1 MALLKIFSKNH
12 EFFRKIFAKHD
23 FKRVSKGK
31 RVLQNAFKILCQKH
45 EFLSSFQGQT
55 QIKYRFGNFGPE
67 G

>member
-23 FKRVSKGK
+23 FEQVS
-31 RVLQNAFKILCQKH
+31 RREWVPQNAFKILWTKH

-55 QIKYRFGNFGPE
+55 QIKYRFGNFIPE